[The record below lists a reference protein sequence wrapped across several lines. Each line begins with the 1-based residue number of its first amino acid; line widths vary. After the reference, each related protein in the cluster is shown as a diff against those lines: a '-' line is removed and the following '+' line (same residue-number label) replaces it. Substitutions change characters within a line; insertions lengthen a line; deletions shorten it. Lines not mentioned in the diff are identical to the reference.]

1 MRSNVAA
8 NANGIWRITRCIVAL
23 ATCAAFSGCKESA
36 KPPAAPPPPQVSVIE
51 LKPGAVTVYDE
62 YVAQTQAPS
71 TIEIRSQVT
80 GLLDRQ
86 AFADGGRVKKN
97 DLRYIID
104 QRPFQASLAQ
114 AKANLVNAQQNLA
127 RQRAPLEATKA
138 AIADVGRHRGRFC
151 ASMTQS
157 CATALASPWHYL
169 IDPVLAAASPRARE
183 HR

>member
-1 MRSNVAA
+1 
-8 NANGIWRITRCIVAL
+8 
-23 ATCAAFSGCKESA
+23 
-36 KPPAAPPPPQVSVIE
+36 
-51 LKPGAVTVYDE
+51 VTVYDE

-86 AFADGGRVKKN
+86 AFTDGGRVKKN
-97 DLRYIID
+97 DLLYIID

-114 AKANLVNAQQNLA
+114 AKASLAQAEANLVNAQQNLV